1 MFYEMDMKPDWK
13 QELFN
18 QERASVLEVNQL
30 SLILRKE
37 PESTLG
43 KWDFV
48 VIAFL
53 SWGKS
58 TTLKYNS
65 LNKVIFEPALSSQG
79 GKNSN
84 LIGN

>member
-43 KWDFV
+43 K
-48 VIAFL
+48 
-53 SWGKS
+53 
-58 TTLKYNS
+58 
-65 LNKVIFEPALSSQG
+65 
-79 GKNSN
+79 
-84 LIGN
+84 